1 MIFDLNEG
9 QLHKKEEIT
18 AKSSESKEEFMIICS
33 IINFLLARA
42 QIVGDKKVQH
52 KVSFETE

>member
-1 MIFDLNEG
+1 MKVNS
-9 QLHKKEEIT
+9 KKEEEIT
-18 AKSSESKEEFMIICS
+18 AKSFESKEEFMIICS